1 VTFSVATCILVALI
15 SLVLYDWLIVQT
27 NPPVLNVESE
37 GAVRAMQGQY
47 YQPFEITNRGGD
59 IAQSVQV
66 VAELHIPGDPDEEG
80 EQEIEFLAGGEQKRG
95 NFVFSHDPR
104 KGELVLRVASY
115 KLP

>member
-1 VTFSVATCILVALI
+1 MSNPR
-15 SLVLYDWLIVQT
+15 VL
-27 NPPVLNVESE
+27 SE
-37 GAVRAMQGQY
+37 RCKDSIINH
-47 YQPFEITNRGGD
+47 FEITNRGGD

-66 VAELHIPGDPDEEG
+66 VAELHIPGEPDEEG

-95 NFVFSHDPR
+95 NFVLSHDPR